1 MSKYISGLHAIEEAL
16 KKGLGIKLFIGKHS
30 KRNDHLKKI
39 ASENGVPVSK
49 VKIEEIDALLPGS
62 SHRGITLEL
71 KGGSTVKKA
80 DTDDVF
86 EFIDSVK
93 EKENSLILIL
103 DGITDPHNYGAIIR
117 SADQFGADCVI
128 TPERRSAKDS
138 NIVASISSGAVF
150 SVNNFTV
157 TNLARTIEHLKK
169 EGFWIYGADMKGE
182 QIDKTNLKGHV
193 ALVMGS
199 EGKGLH
205 RLIEEK
211 CDVLVSIPSL
221 GQVDSLN
228 VSVAAGVMM
237 YEVKR
242 QQKFST

>member
-16 KKGLGIKLFIGKHS
+16 KKGLGMTLFIGKHS
-30 KRNDHLKKI
+30 KRNEHLKTI
-39 ASENGVPVSK
+39 ASEKGVSISN
-49 VKIEEIDALLPGS
+49 VKMDEIDALIPGD
-62 SHRGITLEL
+62 SHRGVLLEI
-71 KGGSTVKKA
+71 KEQRAKKVSN
-80 DTDDVF
+80 TMDVF
-86 EFIDSVK
+86 EFIDTVK
-93 EKENSLILIL
+93 EKEHSLVLIL

-128 TPERRSAKDS
+128 TPDRRSAKDS
-138 NIVASISSGAVF
+138 NVVASISSGAVF
-150 SVNNFTV
+150 SVNTFTV
-157 TNLARTIEHLKK
+157 TNLARTIDHLKN
-169 EGFWIYGADMKGE
+169 EGYWIYGADMKGE
-182 QIDKTNLKGHV
+182 QIDKTNLKGLV

-242 QQKFST
+242 QQKFYS